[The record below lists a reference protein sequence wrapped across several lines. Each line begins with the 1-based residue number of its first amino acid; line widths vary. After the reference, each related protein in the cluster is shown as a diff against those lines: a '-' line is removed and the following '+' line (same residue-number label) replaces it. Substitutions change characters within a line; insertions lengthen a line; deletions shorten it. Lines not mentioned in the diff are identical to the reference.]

1 MALWHNIA
9 ELMDY
14 YIPALPSVYWTDIT
28 RLCDLRCV
36 MCPQSRGLEE
46 HRPKMSLDM
55 FKRLIDDICDNH
67 PLIKLYMSGEP
78 LLHEDLFEMIAYADG
93 QGCRTMIHTNATLLT
108 EEMSEKLLSSSLTF
122 LSFSFDGC
130 SAEIYERLRPPA
142 KFEEVRSN
150 IRGYLA
156 LRRRHGR
163 GPHTSIEIIRMQDT
177 EDLLQDFVEQWKT
190 SGVDEVHIVDCM
202 TWLGCVKD
210 RRIER
215 PSHEAEYKPC
225 EAPFRHGCILSDG
238 TVVPCCMDVNGK
250 MPLGDVT
257 EECFRDIWVS
267 KPYRQLRLAM
277 LTASFPPGSIC
288 EGCYNT
294 VRETEPTKT
303 PVGQGE

>member
-36 MCPQSRGLEE
+36 MCPQSRGLAK
-46 HRPKMSLDM
+46 HRPKMALDL
-55 FKRLIDDICDNH
+55 FKQIVDDICENH

-78 LLHEDLFEMIAYADG
+78 LRHDDLFTMIAYADA

-108 EEMSEKLLSSSLTF
+108 ETMSTGLLDSALTF

-130 SAEIYERLRPPA
+130 SAEVYERLRPPA
-142 KFEEVRSN
+142 KFETVRDN
-150 IRGYLA
+150 IRRYLS
-156 LRRRHGR
+156 LRTRRGR

-177 EDLLQDFVEQWKT
+177 KDLLESFVAEWKA
-190 SGVDEVHIVDCM
+190 SGVDEVHITDCM

-210 RRIER
+210 RRVDH
-215 PSHEAEYKPC
+215 PSEEADYKPC
-225 EAPFRHGCILSDG
+225 AAPFRHGCILSDG
-238 TVVPCCMDVNGK
+238 TVVPCCMDVSAK
-250 MPLGDVT
+250 MPLGNVIEDG
-257 EECFRDIWVS
+257 FRSVWNS

-277 LTASFPPGSIC
+277 LTGTLPLGSIC
-288 EGCYNT
+288 ANCSNT
-294 VRETEPTKT
+294 VRETEHAQT
-303 PVGQGE
+303 